1 MTLNF
6 KSWAVAWGGR
16 GYGAGDTFLRPYF
29 WNSIKMVVPA
39 VVLSTFIG
47 AMTGYVLTKW
57 RFKGDSWIF
66 LFLLFGCFI
75 PFQAILLPM
84 ARTLGVLGISNSIL
98 GLVLVHT
105 VYGIP
110 FTTLFFRNYYVS
122 IPSELIKAARIDGA
136 GFFKI
141 FFKILLP
148 ISAPIIV
155 VTVIWQF
162 TQIWNDFL
170 FGATFSF
177 GKAAPIQVALNNMV
191 LSSTSV
197 KEYNVDMASAIIA
210 GIPTLIVYVLAG
222 KYFHKRINF
231 RSSERIIMKTL
242 KIEDLSKNFGST
254 EVLKKINL
262 EIDEG
267 NFLVLLG
274 PSGCG
279 KSTLLNII
287 AGLETINEGNVYIDD
302 YNVSKVEPKDRN
314 IAMVFQSY
322 ALYPSMNVKENMVF
336 GLKQAKTS
344 KEKIEEQ
351 LKKVSTFLQVDEL
364 LNRKP
369 SQLSGGQRQRVA
381 IGRALVREPRIFLFD
396 EPLSNLDAKL
406 RVEMRREIKKLHQ
419 RLKTTVVYVT
429 HDQTEAMSLGT
440 KIAIMNHGVIQ
451 QNDTPEII
459 YHKPSNT
466 FVADFIGSPSMN
478 LIKGNLIQ
486 NSKKISFVAEGS
498 DNSIQIPMND
508 YNFDKKIEF
517 NNKEVYFGIR
527 PEHIHFKKSNENDF
541 EVKLRADLSEY
552 IGHEQIV
559 TFNYSNQE
567 ILAKFASTIKIEMNK
582 EMSLYFDL
590 SHISLFDKSS
600 KERI

>member
-1 MTLNF
+1 
-6 KSWAVAWGGR
+6 
-16 GYGAGDTFLRPYF
+16 
-29 WNSIKMVVPA
+29 
-39 VVLSTFIG
+39 
-47 AMTGYVLTKW
+47 
-57 RFKGDSWIF
+57 
-66 LFLLFGCFI
+66 
-75 PFQAILLPM
+75 
-84 ARTLGVLGISNSIL
+84 
-98 GLVLVHT
+98 
-105 VYGIP
+105 
-110 FTTLFFRNYYVS
+110 
-122 IPSELIKAARIDGA
+122 
-136 GFFKI
+136 
-141 FFKILLP
+141 
-148 ISAPIIV
+148 
-155 VTVIWQF
+155 
-162 TQIWNDFL
+162 
-170 FGATFSF
+170 
-177 GKAAPIQVALNNMV
+177 
-191 LSSTSV
+191 
-197 KEYNVDMASAIIA
+197 
-210 GIPTLIVYVLAG
+210 
-222 KYFHKRINF
+222 
-231 RSSERIIMKTL
+231 MKTL
-242 KIEDLSKNFGST
+242 KIEELSKNFGTT

-322 ALYPSMNVKENMVF
+322 ALYPSMNVRENMIF

-351 LKKVSTFLQVDEL
+351 LEKVSKFLQVDQL
-364 LNRKP
+364 LERKP

-419 RLKTTVVYVT
+419 QLKTTVVYVT

-451 QNDTPEII
+451 QNDTPENI
-459 YHKPSNT
+459 YNKPNNT

-478 LIKGNLIQ
+478 LIAGSLKK
-486 NSKKISFVAEGS
+486 NSDKISFVAEGS
-498 DNSIQIPMND
+498 NFEIPIKG
-508 YNFDKKIEF
+508 YKFKDKSNQ
-517 NNKEVYFGIR
+517 NNKEVFFGVR
-527 PEHIHFKKSNENDF
+527 PEHIFFKKFNESDF
-541 EVKLRADLSEY
+541 EITLRTELSEY
-552 IGHEQIV
+552 VGHEQIV

-567 ILAKFASTIKIEMNK
+567 ILAKFPSTTKIKINK
-582 EMSLYFDL
+582 EINLYFDL
-590 SHISLFDKSS
+590 TQISLFDKSY

>member
-1 MTLNF
+1 
-6 KSWAVAWGGR
+6 
-16 GYGAGDTFLRPYF
+16 
-29 WNSIKMVVPA
+29 
-39 VVLSTFIG
+39 
-47 AMTGYVLTKW
+47 
-57 RFKGDSWIF
+57 
-66 LFLLFGCFI
+66 
-75 PFQAILLPM
+75 
-84 ARTLGVLGISNSIL
+84 
-98 GLVLVHT
+98 
-105 VYGIP
+105 
-110 FTTLFFRNYYVS
+110 
-122 IPSELIKAARIDGA
+122 
-136 GFFKI
+136 
-141 FFKILLP
+141 
-148 ISAPIIV
+148 
-155 VTVIWQF
+155 
-162 TQIWNDFL
+162 
-170 FGATFSF
+170 
-177 GKAAPIQVALNNMV
+177 
-191 LSSTSV
+191 
-197 KEYNVDMASAIIA
+197 
-210 GIPTLIVYVLAG
+210 
-222 KYFHKRINF
+222 
-231 RSSERIIMKTL
+231 MKTL
-242 KIEDLSKNFGST
+242 KIEELSKNFGTT

-336 GLKQAKTS
+336 GLKQAKIS

-351 LKKVSTFLQVDEL
+351 LTKVSSFLQVDEL

-419 RLKTTVVYVT
+419 KLKTTVVYVT

-451 QNDTPEII
+451 QNESPEII
-459 YHKPSNT
+459 YNKPSNT

-478 LIKGNLIQ
+478 LIKGKLNE
-486 NSKKISFVAEGS
+486 NSDKISFTAEGA
-498 DNSIQIPMND
+498 
-508 YNFDKKIEF
+508 NFDIPINSYDFNNTSEL

-527 PEHIHFKKSNENDF
+527 PEHIYFKKSNEGDF
-541 EVKLRADLSEY
+541 EVNLRADLSEY
-552 IGHEQIV
+552 IGHEQIM
-559 TFNYSNQE
+559 TFDLANQE
-567 ILAKFASTIKIEMNK
+567 LLAKFPSTIKIELNK
-582 EMSLYFDL
+582 ETKLYFDL
-590 SHISLFDKSS
+590 TQVSLFDSITQ
-600 KERI
+600 ERL

>member
-1 MTLNF
+1 
-6 KSWAVAWGGR
+6 
-16 GYGAGDTFLRPYF
+16 
-29 WNSIKMVVPA
+29 
-39 VVLSTFIG
+39 
-47 AMTGYVLTKW
+47 
-57 RFKGDSWIF
+57 
-66 LFLLFGCFI
+66 
-75 PFQAILLPM
+75 
-84 ARTLGVLGISNSIL
+84 
-98 GLVLVHT
+98 
-105 VYGIP
+105 
-110 FTTLFFRNYYVS
+110 
-122 IPSELIKAARIDGA
+122 
-136 GFFKI
+136 
-141 FFKILLP
+141 
-148 ISAPIIV
+148 
-155 VTVIWQF
+155 
-162 TQIWNDFL
+162 
-170 FGATFSF
+170 
-177 GKAAPIQVALNNMV
+177 
-191 LSSTSV
+191 
-197 KEYNVDMASAIIA
+197 
-210 GIPTLIVYVLAG
+210 
-222 KYFHKRINF
+222 
-231 RSSERIIMKTL
+231 MKTL
-242 KIEDLSKNFGST
+242 KIEELSKNFGST

-287 AGLETINEGNVYIDD
+287 AGLETIDEGNVYIDD

-322 ALYPSMNVKENMVF
+322 ALYPSMNVKENMIF

-351 LKKVSTFLQVDEL
+351 LKKVSSFLQVDSL
-364 LNRKP
+364 LERKP

-419 RLKTTVVYVT
+419 QLKTTVVYVT

-459 YHKPSNT
+459 YNKPSNT

-478 LIKGNLIQ
+478 LIKGNLKQ
-486 NSKKISFVAEGS
+486 NTDNVSFIAEGS
-498 DNSIQIPMND
+498 NLEIPIKHYD
-508 YNFDKKIEF
+508 FKKTSELGS
-517 NNKEVYFGIR
+517 KEVYFGIR
-527 PEHIHFKKSNENDF
+527 PEHIYFKKLNEDDLEIN
-541 EVKLRADLSEY
+541 LSADLSEY

-567 ILAKFASTIKIEMNK
+567 ILAKFPSTIKVELNK
-582 EMSLYFDL
+582 ETKLYFDL
-590 SHISLFDKSS
+590 TQVSLFDSKSE
-600 KERI
+600 ERI